1 MKQACA
7 VAALIGLL
15 VVSLVAPSPAGAQDK
30 KKGRRPVTCTE
41 TPAGGFITTPG
52 TVAGPLPQGCPPGL
66 EGKMRNAD
74 IFCVVGT
81 DVASLTFQ
89 LLDDTTADLGS
100 TNTVTTVLSQVNIDA
115 LTFQLGVPPVSPFA
129 TALCQ

>member
-1 MKQACA
+1 
-7 VAALIGLL
+7 
-15 VVSLVAPSPAGAQDK
+15 
-30 KKGRRPVTCTE
+30 
-41 TPAGGFITTPG
+41 
-52 TVAGPLPQGCPPGL
+52 
-66 EGKMRNAD
+66 MRNAD

-115 LTFQLGVPPVSPFA
+115 LTFQLGVPPASPFA